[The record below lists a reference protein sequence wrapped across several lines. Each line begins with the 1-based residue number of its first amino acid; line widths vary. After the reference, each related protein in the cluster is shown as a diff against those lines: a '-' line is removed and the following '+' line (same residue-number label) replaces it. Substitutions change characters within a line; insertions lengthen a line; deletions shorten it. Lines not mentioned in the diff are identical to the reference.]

1 MKVSVEND
9 TMTIFL
15 EGRIDTSN
23 ALQTEKELLSA
34 VESKPSDV
42 TQLILDASELEY
54 ISSAGLR
61 VIMKLRKSFGEN
73 ISIFNVSPEVYD
85 IFDVTGFTELL
96 TIEKRFRELSVE
108 GCEVIG
114 KGFFGTVYRVDPE
127 TIVKVYHAPNSLP
140 MIRNEQRLAKCAFI
154 KGVPTAIS
162 YDVVKVGEQYG
173 SVFEL
178 LNADTFNDI
187 LIREPERFDELLRL
201 YADFLKTVHS
211 AEMDADTLPM
221 ARDIF
226 IGYLD
231 VISGHL
237 PDEQCRRLK
246 ELLLAL
252 PDDLHIVHGDFQ
264 MKNVMLVGDEPMLID
279 MDTLCTGQPLFD
291 LQALYVTYIL
301 FAEDD
306 PNNLKTFLGIPNEFG
321 EPIWKSIMETYF
333 GNQMSELAE
342 ANDKIALTA
351 SVRFLYLLVSTDLKN
366 GELGEKRIKTA
377 QRHIA
382 ELTDKVDSLILQ
394 E

>member
-1 MKVSVEND
+1 MKTSVEND
-9 TMTIFL
+9 TMTISL
-15 EGRIDTSN
+15 IGRIDSNN
-23 ALQTEKELLSA
+23 ALQTENELLPA
-34 VESKPSDV
+34 VESRPSDV
-42 TQLILDASELEY
+42 TKLVLDVSGLDY

-61 VIMKLRKSFGEN
+61 VLMKLRKSFGEN
-73 ISIFNVSPEVYD
+73 ISIINASSEVYD
-85 IFDVTGFTELL
+85 VFDMTGFTEML
-96 TIEKRFRELSVE
+96 TVEKRFRELSVE

-114 KGFFGTVYRVDPE
+114 KGFFGTVYRIDPE

-140 MIRNEQRLAKCAFI
+140 MIRNEQRLAKRAFV

-162 YDVVKVGEQYG
+162 YDIVKVGDHYG

-187 LIREPERFDELLRL
+187 LIREPERFEELLRL

-211 AEMDADTLPM
+211 AEMDAGTLPM
-221 ARDIF
+221 ARDTF

-231 VISGHL
+231 AISAYL
-237 PDEQCRRLK
+237 SDEQRRRLK

-291 LQALYVTYIL
+291 LQALYVTYFL
-301 FAEDD
+301 FQEDA
-306 PNNLKTFLGIPNEFG
+306 PNNLKEFLGIPNELG
-321 EPIWKSIMETYF
+321 EPIWKSIMENYF
-333 GNQMSELAE
+333 GKPISELAE
-342 ANDKIALTA
+342 VNDKIALTA
-351 SVRFLYLLVSTDLKN
+351 AVRFLYLLASTDLKN
-366 GELGEKRIKTA
+366 GELGEKRINTA

-382 ELTDKVDSLILQ
+382 ELIDKVDDLIL
-394 E
+394 